1 LEALFGLLTVSL
13 GVASWYA
20 SKSFEQK
27 KTIALLKE
35 QVATERQEKLDW
47 AAKSLLRQGMAPLG
61 SDRKPKDDTMP
72 KAPSA
77 RIVTRGDMEARAA
90 AEQYEPRG
98 TTTPININANSVS
111 PGTMKRAAEI
121 INQ

>member
-27 KTIALLKE
+27 KTIAMLVE
-35 QVATERQEKLDW
+35 AIGVERQEKLDW

-61 SDRKPKDDTMP
+61 TERGP
-72 KAPSA
+72 KAEPSPKTGA
-77 RIVTRGDMEARAA
+77 RIVMRGDLEARR
-90 AEQYEPRG
+90 EEHEPRN